1 MHIYRPPYHNEL
13 FHAWLKKGAMAPKHK
28 YIKREGTSGHYK
40 YTYPSEDMTMEDIM
54 NLSWDEMIALD
65 DNEYRLYSS
74 MTSEQRKAYRA
85 SLSEKV
91 KKYVSDH
98 VGIEEN
104 NTSFTGAK
112 APRRA
117 GGSSTE
123 RVTYKTEDDSKVRRD
138 VRTGHKD
145 NRYNL
150 FDKAREQ
157 ITGELDADRVE
168 RTKNAAVDYSTSIGD
183 IETIFGSTASAVSA
197 TSFARE
203 LFAKSI
209 NHAYDNTAN
218 AKVKKFLNRLGLNI

>member
-1 MHIYRPPYHNEL
+1 MRQPYPNEL
-13 FHAWLKKGAMAPKHK
+13 SHAWLKKGAMAPRHK

-40 YTYPSEDMTMEDIM
+40 YTYPSENMTMEDIM
-54 NLSWDEMIALD
+54 NLSWDEMVALD
-65 DNEYRLYSS
+65 ADEYDRLYNS
-74 MTSEQRKAYRA
+74 MTPDERKAYRA
-85 SLSEKV
+85 SLTEKIR
-91 KKYVSDH
+91 KYVSDR

-104 NTSFTGAK
+104 NTSFTEAE

-117 GGSSTE
+117 GESSTK
-123 RVTYKTEDDSKVRRD
+123 RKTHETEADSKVRSD

-168 RTKNAAVDYSTSIGD
+168 RTKNAAVNYSTSIGEV
-183 IETIFGSTASAVSA
+183 ETIFGSTMKAVSA
-197 TSFARE
+197 TNFARE

-209 NHAYDNTAN
+209 NYAYDNTAN
-218 AKVKKFLNRLGLNI
+218 AKVKKFLNRLGFNV